1 MRLAIQSLHI
11 YQRGVKMNVLLVI
24 VNIAVLILL
33 IVLLGW
39 MQKKHISFTKRV
51 FAGLILGIAYGV
63 VLQWIY
69 TPDSEV
75 ISDSMEWF
83 DLVGSGYV
91 GLLQMVVIPLI
102 MVSIIMA
109 ILNLSG
115 KQNLGKISG
124 SIIGVLLFTTAI
136 ASAIGITVALGFNLT
151 ALDIPAGEAEQQR
164 GVILQE
170 RLGDVEDMSLP
181 AQLLEFIPTNPFA
194 DMTGSRRSSTLAV
207 VIFSAF
213 VGVAALGLIRK
224 NPKQGEMFQN
234 MMGAIYGV
242 VMRMVTII
250 LRLTPYGILALIA
263 KMVATTSGQE
273 ILKLINFVV
282 ASYVA
287 LIAMFVV
294 HLIILAISGL
304 NPVQYVKKIIPT
316 LTFAFTSRS
325 SAATIPMN
333 VETQTKKLGVSEGIA
348 NLSASFGATI
358 GQNGCAGIYP
368 SMLAIM
374 IAPMAGINPL
384 DWQFILTLIAVVTIS
399 SLGVAGVGGGA
410 TFAALIVLSTMNLP
424 VALAGL
430 LISVEPL
437 IDMGRTALNVSG
449 SMTSGVISSK
459 LLKEQNKEVYNQP
472 DRDLDTA
479 EAS

>member
-1 MRLAIQSLHI
+1 
-11 YQRGVKMNVLLVI
+11 MNVLLVI
-24 VNIAVLILL
+24 VNIAVLVLL

-51 FAGLILGIAYGV
+51 FTGLILGIAYGV

-69 TPDSEV
+69 SPDSEV

-83 DLVGSGYV
+83 DLIGSGYV

-109 ILNLSG
+109 ILKLSG

-224 NPKQGEMFQN
+224 NPKQGEMFQS

-242 VMRMVTII
+242 VMQMVTII

-273 ILKLINFVV
+273 ILKLINFVL

-304 NPVQYVKKIIPT
+304 NPIQYVKKIIPT

-374 IAPMAGINPL
+374 IAPMAGVNPL
-384 DWQFILTLIAVVTIS
+384 DWQFILTLIAVVTVS

-449 SMTSGVISSK
+449 SMTSGVLSSK
-459 LLKEQNKEVYNQP
+459 WLKEQNKDVYNQP

>member
-1 MRLAIQSLHI
+1 
-11 YQRGVKMNVLLVI
+11 MNVLLVI

-224 NPKQGEMFQN
+224 NPKQGEMFQS

>member
-1 MRLAIQSLHI
+1 
-11 YQRGVKMNVLLVI
+11 MNVLLVI

-51 FAGLILGIAYGV
+51 FTGLILGIAYGV

-124 SIIGVLLFTTAI
+124 SIIGILLFTTAI
-136 ASAIGITVALGFNLT
+136 ASAIGITVALGFHLT

-164 GVILQE
+164 GVLLQE
-170 RLGDVEDMSLP
+170 KLGDVEDMSLP

-273 ILKLINFVV
+273 ILKLISFVL

-374 IAPMAGINPL
+374 IAPMAGVNPL
-384 DWQFILTLIAVVTIS
+384 DWHFILTLIAVVTIS

>member
-1 MRLAIQSLHI
+1 
-11 YQRGVKMNVLLVI
+11 
-24 VNIAVLILL
+24 
-33 IVLLGW
+33 
-39 MQKKHISFTKRV
+39 
-51 FAGLILGIAYGV
+51 
-63 VLQWIY
+63 
-69 TPDSEV
+69 
-75 ISDSMEWF
+75 
-83 DLVGSGYV
+83 
-91 GLLQMVVIPLI
+91 

>member
-1 MRLAIQSLHI
+1 
-11 YQRGVKMNVLLVI
+11 MNVLLVI
-24 VNIAVLILL
+24 VNIAVLVLL

-51 FAGLILGIAYGV
+51 FTGLILGIAYGV

-69 TPDSEV
+69 SPDSEV

-83 DLVGSGYV
+83 DLIGSGYV

-109 ILNLSG
+109 ILKLSG

-224 NPKQGEMFQN
+224 NPKQGEMFQS

-263 KMVATTSGQE
+263 KMVATTSSQE
-273 ILKLINFVV
+273 ILKLINFVL

-304 NPVQYVKKIIPT
+304 NPIQYVKKIIPT

-374 IAPMAGINPL
+374 IAPMAGVNPL
-384 DWQFILTLIAVVTIS
+384 DWQFILTLIAVVTVS

-449 SMTSGVISSK
+449 SMTSGVLSSK
-459 LLKEQNKEVYNQP
+459 WLKEQNKDIYNQP

>member
-1 MRLAIQSLHI
+1 MHVFLVIL
-11 YQRGVKMNVLLVI
+11 NVLIL
-24 VNIAVLILL
+24 AVLIGVL
-33 IVLLGW
+33 IW

-51 FAGLILGIAYGV
+51 FTGLLLGIVFGAF
-63 VLQWIY
+63 LQLIY

-75 ISDSMEWF
+75 VSDSMEWF
-83 DLVGSGYV
+83 SLVGNGYV

-109 ILNLSG
+109 ILKLSG
-115 KQNLGKISG
+115 RQNLGKISG
-124 SIIGVLLFTTAI
+124 SILAVLLLTTAI
-136 ASAIGITVALGFNLT
+136 ASAVGIASALSFHLT
-151 ALDIPAGEAEQQR
+151 AEGMPIGQVEQER
-164 GVILQE
+164 GAALQE
-170 RLGDVEDMSLP
+170 RLGEVQDKSLP
-181 AQLLEFIPTNPFA
+181 AQLLEFIPTNPFE
-194 DMTGSRRSSTLAV
+194 DMTGARQSSTLAV

-213 VGVAALGLIRK
+213 VGVAALGFMRK
-224 NPKQGEMFQN
+224 NPAQGEIFRNLMES
-234 MMGAIYGV
+234 IYGV
-242 VMRMVTII
+242 VMRMVTLI
-250 LRLTPYGILALIA
+250 LRLTPYGILALIT
-263 KMVATTSGQE
+263 KMVATTSGHD
-273 ILKLINFVV
+273 ILNLFKFVV

-287 LIAMFVV
+287 LIAMFVI
-294 HLIILAISGL
+294 HMIILAINGL

-325 SAATIPMN
+325 SAATIPLN
-333 VETQTKKLGVSEGIA
+333 VETQTRKLGVSEGIA

-374 IAPMAGINPL
+374 IAPTVGINPL

-410 TFAALIVLSTMNLP
+410 TFAALIVLSTMNMP

-449 SMTSGVISSK
+449 SMTAGLVSSRV
-459 LLKEQNKEVYNQP
+459 LKEHDKDVYNHE